1 MKKNDAILE
10 KISDE
15 RSLLQKLSVWR
26 FHNKKIIFTNGCF
39 DILHKGHAW
48 LLNTASG
55 LEDNA
60 ILIVGLNSDASVK
73 KLKGDGRPINNVND
87 RAFLLASLYAV
98 DAIIIFE
105 EDTPDL
111 LIKMIKPDVLVKGGD
126 YNADEIVGADTMKLN
141 GGKVVII
148 PYLENYSTSK
158 TINQLADQ

>member
-1 MKKNDAILE
+1 MKKNETILE

-15 RSLLQKLSVWR
+15 KSLLKKLSVWR
-26 FHNKKIIFTNGCF
+26 FQNKKIIFTNGCF

-48 LLNTASG
+48 LLNTCSG
-55 LEDNA
+55 IEGNTV
-60 ILIVGLNSDASVK
+60 LIVGLNSDASVK
-73 KLKGDGRPINNVND
+73 KLKGESRPINNVND

-98 DAIIIFE
+98 DAVIIFE

-111 LIKMIKPDVLVKGGD
+111 LIKMIKPDILVKGGD
-126 YNADEIVGADTMKLN
+126 YNAEEIVGADTMKLT
-141 GGKVVII
+141 GGKVIII

>member
-10 KISDE
+10 KICDE
-15 RSLLQKLSVWR
+15 RSLLQKISVWR

-48 LLNTASG
+48 LLNTANG

-73 KLKGDGRPINNVND
+73 NLKGDSRPINNVND

-98 DAIIIFE
+98 DAVIIFE

-111 LIKMIKPDVLVKGGD
+111 LIKMIQPDVLVKGGD

-141 GGKVVII
+141 GGKVIII
-148 PYLENYSTSK
+148 PYLENYSSSK